1 LVLNNR
7 LVTMEQVAGRL
18 DAVRRIVVSREAVV
32 TPAVRDELIR
42 RGIVLACV
50 DSSNGQAKPI
60 RLAMIVMGTKFDP
73 ASLVA
78 VLARDGIR
86 VEHSTLNC
94 IIASTEQL
102 AAEVAGPDTLG
113 VLLTRHT
120 AAGLCLA
127 NRLAGVRAITGCEA
141 STVATAAAAVGA
153 NLLVTDPG
161 AGTFFQ
167 LKQMVTEFCR
177 GGVRDCPAVFRAQLA

>member
-1 LVLNNR
+1 
-7 LVTMEQVAGRL
+7 MEQVAGRL
-18 DAVRRIVVSREAVV
+18 DAVRRVVVSREAVV

-60 RLAMIVMGTKFDP
+60 RLAMILMGTKFDP

-141 STVATAAAAVGA
+141 STVATAAAAIGA